1 MYNLYRPPSQGVF
14 GGPGTQHS
22 HLPNSS
28 VPSGAA
34 TGFAMKPDKLPPSVI
49 FAESLSLSTN
59 YGIEVTSKFL
69 QKINFDVDLFAV
81 CEKCSNDKQEKIF
94 LYVCCFGWWNLK
106 FTERN
111 ENKIVNQNGC
121 RLLESKPTSGRW

>member
-34 TGFAMKPDKLPPSVI
+34 TGFAMKPDCKSKWLSFVGKQADIWALVIYCSTDSGCQRWTGVRHAKL
-49 FAESLSLSTN
+49 
-59 YGIEVTSKFL
+59 
-69 QKINFDVDLFAV
+69 
-81 CEKCSNDKQEKIF
+81 
-94 LYVCCFGWWNLK
+94 
-106 FTERN
+106 ER
-111 ENKIVNQNGC
+111 
-121 RLLESKPTSGRW
+121 